1 MKKCSLCNSRRGR
14 RACPALGYSICPTCC
29 GSKRLVEI
37 NCPSDCGYLR
47 SSQSHPPALVQRQRE
62 QDLGFLIPLLEGM
75 TERQQQLTLSIQ
87 SFLRTER
94 PDTPTMFDDDVVQAT
109 RAIAETYET
118 ASRGIIYEHNAGLAS
133 AELLAS
139 ELRTLVKD
147 QRDKGLRLTDAET
160 AVVMRRIEI
169 GAREAK
175 SVCPGEKK
183 AYLELLK
190 RVLKATLE
198 TPNLQ
203 QSSDGQSSG
212 DTTRPGESSLII
224 PGR

>member
-14 RACPALGYSICPTCC
+14 RACPALGHSICPSCC

-87 SFLRTER
+87 SFLRTDR
-94 PDTPTMFDDDVVQAT
+94 PDTPAIFDDDVVHAT
-109 RAIAETYET
+109 RAVADTYET
-118 ASRGIIYEHNAGLAS
+118 ASRGIIYKHNAGLAS

-147 QRDKGLRLTDAET
+147 HKDKGFRLTDAET

-169 GAREAK
+169 GAREAR

-190 RVLKATLE
+190 RVLKTTTG
-198 TPNLQ
+198 TPDLQ
-203 QSSDGQSSG
+203 QSSDGRSS
-212 DTTRPGESSLII
+212 DRTNSKGESSLII

>member
-14 RACPALGYSICPTCC
+14 RACPALGHSICPSCC

-87 SFLRTER
+87 SFLRTDR
-94 PDTPTMFDDDVVQAT
+94 PDTPAIFDDDVVQAT
-109 RAIAETYET
+109 RAVADTYET
-118 ASRGIIYEHNAGLAS
+118 ASRGIIYKHNAGLAS

-147 QRDKGLRLTDAET
+147 HKDKGFRLTDAET

-169 GAREAK
+169 GAREAR

-183 AYLELLK
+183 AYVELLK
-190 RVLKATLE
+190 RVLKTTTG
-198 TPNLQ
+198 TPDLQ
-203 QSSDGQSSG
+203 QSSDGRSS
-212 DTTRPGESSLII
+212 DRTNSKGESSLII